1 MVPRAALEGPPKLA
15 DGSVDER
22 GMADILLVDD
32 DDGVRRF
39 LKRALELQDH
49 RVTTAR
55 NGAEALKLYQAG
67 APSDVVITDIV
78 MPDHDG
84 IGLIAKLRRASPK
97 QPILAISGGGSRLSS
112 GTLLEIAEGFGVHV
126 LAKPF
131 SLAEFQKA
139 IDEVLA
145 PVAEATS

>member
-1 MVPRAALEGPPKLA
+1 
-15 DGSVDER
+15 
-22 GMADILLVDD
+22 MADILLVDD

-39 LKRALELQDH
+39 LKRVLEREEH
-49 RVTTAR
+49 RVTTACD
-55 NGAEALKLYQAG
+55 GEEALKLYQAG

-97 QPILAISGGGSRLSS
+97 QPILAISGGGTRLSS
-112 GTLLEIAEGFGVHV
+112 GTLLEIAQGFGVHV

-131 SLAEFQKA
+131 SLADFKKA
-139 IDEVLA
+139 IAQVLA
-145 PVAEATS
+145 PSPVEASA